1 MSVLYRLAPGAGD
14 PHPFSEVVG
23 MLQRVATDQDGQRSF
38 HICRRDGSV
47 LAVREADVIA
57 MKFIPTRPSGK
68 VRIPPS
74 WTGR

>member
-1 MSVLYRLAPGAGD
+1 
-14 PHPFSEVVG
+14 

-38 HICRRDGSV
+38 YICRRDGSV
-47 LAVREADVIA
+47 LAVREADVVA
-57 MKFIPTRPSGK
+57 MKFIPIRPSGK